1 MTANDLLEHF
11 KILRGDHSS
20 RRPVPELDEDS
31 IIEKLDGEIVFQEIR
46 NAVKNTKNKKSCG
59 PVMILTE
66 TFKYYM
72 VDGFAVAISSLFI

>member
-1 MTANDLLEHF
+1 MTANDLLKHF
-11 KILRGDHSS
+11 KIPLPED
-20 RRPVPELDEDS
+20 PYPELDEDS

-46 NAVKNTKNKKSCG
+46 NAVKDTKNKKSCG

>member
-1 MTANDLLEHF
+1 MTANDLLKHF
-11 KILRGDHSS
+11 KIPLPED
-20 RRPVPELDEDS
+20 PYPELDEDS

-46 NAVKNTKNKKSCG
+46 NAVKDTKNKKSCG

-72 VDGFAVAISSLFI
+72 VDGFAVAISSLLFI

>member
-1 MTANDLLEHF
+1 M
-11 KILRGDHSS
+11 
-20 RRPVPELDEDS
+20 
-31 IIEKLDGEIVFQEIR
+31 IEKLDGEIVFQEIR

>member
-1 MTANDLLEHF
+1 MTANDLLKHF
-11 KILRGDHSS
+11 KIPLPED
-20 RRPVPELDEDS
+20 PYPELDEDS